1 MILYIYQKKGVAPM
15 NEPTTAELIF
25 YIILAAPGVLLLL
38 AKLIGINFDYDPKA
52 NDPYRYCPK
61 EEEE

>member
-1 MILYIYQKKGVAPM
+1 MYC
-15 NEPTTAELIF
+15 EPTTAELVF
-25 YIILAAPGVLLLL
+25 WIIVVVPPIAILL

-52 NDPYRYCPK
+52 DDPYRYCPK

>member
-1 MILYIYQKKGVAPM
+1 MK
-15 NEPTTAELIF
+15 EPTIAELIF
-25 YIILAAPGVLLLL
+25 YIILATPAVLLGI
-38 AKLIGINFDYDPKA
+38 AKLIGINFNYDPKA